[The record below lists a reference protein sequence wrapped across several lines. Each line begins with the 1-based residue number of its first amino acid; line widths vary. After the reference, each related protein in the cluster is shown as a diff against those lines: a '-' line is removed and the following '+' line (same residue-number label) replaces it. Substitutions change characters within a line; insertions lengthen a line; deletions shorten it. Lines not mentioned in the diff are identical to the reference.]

1 MSSASSINPGV
12 ENLLQ
17 TLSNVNS
24 PALSSSKVVSALEKA
39 PARDIVQLSAAATQL
54 ENMDAMFGISDSS
67 SSSSSDPLT
76 NLDNLLTQSASST
89 SSPTDQ
95 LADYQA
101 TLQAVQT
108 QDLFGTG
115 TANGLSSSLLNLT
128 G

>member
-1 MSSASSINPGV
+1 
-12 ENLLQ
+12 
-17 TLSNVNS
+17 
-24 PALSSSKVVSALEKA
+24 LEKA

-54 ENMDAMFGISDSS
+54 ENMDAMFGISNSTS
-67 SSSSSDPLT
+67 ASSSDPLT
-76 NLDNLLTQSASST
+76 NLETLLTQSASSS

-115 TANGLSSSLLNLT
+115 TANGLSSSMLNLT